1 MLKEINKLGPEDAS
15 IVLQAPALLSVMAA
29 CSEKG
34 TNIAEKV
41 DAIRMSHLRTFTA
54 EFQLL
59 DYYREVEKTF
69 VEQFE
74 LLANKYYPM
83 DDENKEAITREL
95 RRLNRAISKLGARN
109 EAIMHKSLDSYV
121 AHVKKAGRSVF
132 FDFFF
137 PVPIKGITD

>member
-1 MLKEINKLGPEDAS
+1 MLKEINKLEPEDAS
-15 IVLQAPALLSVMAA
+15 IILQAPALLSVMAA

-74 LLANKYYPM
+74 ALAKKYYPM
-83 DDENKEAITREL
+83 DDKNRKALEREL
-95 RRLNRAISKLGARN
+95 IKLNKAISKLGA
-109 EAIMHKSLDSYV
+109 
-121 AHVKKAGRSVF
+121 
-132 FDFFF
+132 
-137 PVPIKGITD
+137 

>member
-1 MLKEINKLGPEDAS
+1 MLKEINKLEPEDAS
-15 IVLQAPALLSVMAA
+15 IILQAPALLSVMAA

-74 LLANKYYPM
+74 ALAKKYYPM
-83 DDENKEAITREL
+83 DDKNRKALEREL
-95 RRLNRAISKLGARN
+95 IKLNKAISKLGARN
-109 EAIMHKSLDSYV
+109 ESIMHKSLNSYV

-137 PVPIKGITD
+137 PVPIEGITD